1 LCTLSWYGPNRE
13 TLRDRYDVAV
23 GTDGCYTATVDG
35 AEADLGGPTITLPN
49 GGTVRNLVYAFDGC
63 FDTT

>member
-1 LCTLSWYGPNRE
+1 
-13 TLRDRYDVAV
+13 LRDRYDVAV